1 MENTPNNNSPTWSS
15 TTKMVVG
22 LALVALLLTTIIR
35 FNNILGPLI
44 MSFVLAYLFYPL
56 SNFIRTKL
64 KMSWRLSVSIIYL
77 VVFIIILGLL
87 TLGGFAIFE
96 QIASLVKFI
105 QTEVVNIPKYL
116 GELSSQK
123 YLIGPFEL
131 DFSTLDLAQLGNQ
144 LLGVIQP
151 LLSSL
156 GTLMASLAGGAATT
170 IGWMLFAFLISYFLL
185 SESRGV
191 RNEFLK
197 IKIPGYIEDINLM
210 GIELGQVWNAFL
222 RGQLLIILMTIGIY
236 TVILGSLQVDFYLG
250 LALIAGIARFVPY
263 IGPVIAWTTYG
274 LVTLF
279 QGSTIFGL
287 ESFPYALI
295 VIGVAWITDVI
306 LDNLVV
312 PRLMGDALEVHP
324 AGVMVGAIV
333 FGSIFG
339 IIGVILAAPVLA
351 TAQLFGQYIFNKM
364 FDQDPWAEINLR
376 KPVEKKPPGW
386 LNTVKYYLTPRRI
399 RVQKLQDDKRLER
412 KTKESTK
419 IKKNRNEK
427 NKEK

>member
-1 MENTPNNNSPTWSS
+1 MENTPDKNSPDWSS
-15 TTKMVVG
+15 TTKMVIG
-22 LALVALLLTTIIR
+22 LALVALLLASVIR

-44 MSFVLAYLFYPL
+44 MSFVLAYLFYPF

-64 KMSWRLSVSIIYL
+64 RISWRFSVSIIYL
-77 VVFIIILGLL
+77 ILFIFIIGLL
-87 TLGGFAIFE
+87 TLGGFAIVE
-96 QIASLVKFI
+96 QISSLVKFI

-116 GELSSQK
+116 GELSTQK
-123 YLIGPFEL
+123 YFLGPFEI

-151 LLSSL
+151 LISSL
-156 GTLMASLAGGAATT
+156 GTIMASLAGGAATT
-170 IGWMLFAFLISYFLL
+170 IGWILFAFLISYFLL

-197 IKIPGYIEDINLM
+197 IKIPGYNDDINLM
-210 GIELGQVWNAFL
+210 GIELGRIWNAFL
-222 RGQLLIILMTIGIY
+222 RGQLLIILLTIGIY
-236 TVILGSLQVDFYLG
+236 IVILGSLQVNFYLG
-250 LALIAGIARFVPY
+250 LALLAGIARFVPY

-287 ESFPYALI
+287 ESFPYALL
-295 VIGVAWITDVI
+295 VIGIAWITDVI

-364 FDQDPWAEINLR
+364 FDQDPWVQINQR
-376 KPVEKKPPGW
+376 IQIEKKPPGW
-386 LNTVKYYLTPRRI
+386 INAVKYYLTPRRI
-399 RVQKLQDDKRLER
+399 RVQKLKDKKRLEH
-412 KTKESTK
+412 KTKENSKTKKRHSEK
-419 IKKNRNEK
+419 IKEI
-427 NKEK
+427 